1 MPRLVAVAALLSGL
15 AAPAFAQEADA
26 GLRQLG
32 AHVHGGAELIMAA
45 DPDGRVVAEL
55 SGAHWNFYGFEGA
68 AGPDRA
74 DAVSAV
80 NARLAEPGLVS
91 ISETAGCALVE
102 TTLVGAPTIAE
113 SGRPGHGGHDH
124 GDAHPDPDEDHDHAD
139 QDEGHAHQDQGH
151 EGDAHGDHDAGDH
164 HGEEGS
170 HDHAGPDAHGNLVVN
185 WSFQC
190 DRPARMDT
198 LDLAGLFAA
207 FERLD
212 HVEAQYLDTA
222 RAAAGRLTPAS
233 PSLRLN

>member
-1 MPRLVAVAALLSGL
+1 MPRLAAVAALLSGL
-15 AAPAFAQEADA
+15 AAPAFAQEADT

-91 ISETAGCALVE
+91 ISAAAGCALVE

-113 SGRPGHGGHDH
+113 SGDPGHGDHDH
-124 GDAHPDPDEDHDHAD
+124 GDAHPDEDHDHAEH
-139 QDEGHAHQDQGH
+139 DEDQGH
-151 EGDAHGDHDAGDH
+151 EGHAHGDPDHGDHH
-164 HGEEGS
+164 HGEEG
-170 HDHAGPDAHGNLVVN
+170 HDHGDASPDQAHGNLVVN

-198 LDLAGLFAA
+198 LDLAGLFTA

-222 RAAAGRLTPAS
+222 RAAAERLSPAD
-233 PSLRLN
+233 PVLRLN

>member
-1 MPRLVAVAALLSGL
+1 MPRLAAVAALLSGL
-15 AAPAFAQEADA
+15 AAPAFAQEADT

-91 ISETAGCALVE
+91 ITEAAGCALVE

-113 SGRPGHGGHDH
+113 SGGRADGDHDH
-124 GDAHPDPDEDHDHAD
+124 GDAHPDEDHDHAD
-139 QDEGHAHQDQGH
+139 HHEDQGH
-151 EGDAHGDHDAGDH
+151 EGDAHVGHDAGDH
-164 HGEEGS
+164 HGEEGR
-170 HDHAGPDAHGNLVVN
+170 HDHAAPDAHGNLVVN